1 MTRRQLVLL
10 IAMVLLAASFPFRV
24 DAETKYKPCSLLTA
38 AELETALRG
47 RVDSS
52 AERDL
57 TIPDGPFK
65 GEIMS
70 TCDWIVGSNTV
81 TLNVIRGPRNQQE
94 QAAGLATFHASE
106 ATLKQKG
113 WTVEPGNIPGADC
126 VSLKP
131 PASEPTAVPGSS
143 WVMVAKGLALW
154 IGVNGK
160 DSPTVRQVKALADR
174 VAARLNGGA

>member
-1 MTRRQLVLL
+1 MRRGQLTALL
-10 IAMVLLAASFPFRV
+10 VMMLAALSSPVRV
-24 DAETKYKPCSLLTA
+24 SAEAKYKPCSLLTA
-38 AELETALRG
+38 AEVETALHG
-47 RVDSS
+47 KVDSS
-52 AERDL
+52 FERDM

-70 TCDWIVGSNTV
+70 TCDWVVGSNTV
-81 TLNVIRGPRNQQE
+81 TLNVIRGPRSQQE
-94 QAAGLATFHASE
+94 QAAGLATFHANE

-131 PASEPTAVPGSS
+131 PASDPSAVSGSS
-143 WVMVAKGLALW
+143 CVMVAKGLALW

-160 DSPTVRQVKALADR
+160 DSPTVREVKALADR
-174 VAARLNGGA
+174 AAARL